1 MTPKVLESIAQTRAA
16 VSAARQAG
24 SRNSLVPTMGALHA
38 GHARLIERARQDGHY
53 VVVSIFVNPLQFDR
67 PDDLDRY
74 PRTFEADLALCSSLG
89 VDAVFAPAVAE
100 MYPERQ
106 MCVIHAGAVATH
118 LCGRYRPGHFDG
130 VATVVMKLFGI
141 VAPDFAYFGE
151 KDAQQLAVIRHLVRD
166 FNLPVDIVGV
176 ETVRE
181 SDGLALSSRNARLD
195 ADERRLAPALYHAL
209 RESGRL
215 ISAGAADAAAVKRAA
230 VAQIPADPRLRL
242 EYLEVVDPD
251 DMQPVERI
259 VGPVVVAGALW
270 VGSTRLIDNLR
281 CDKVVLP

>member
-1 MTPKVLESIAQTRAA
+1 
-16 VSAARQAG
+16 
-24 SRNSLVPTMGALHA
+24 
-38 GHARLIERARQDGHY
+38 
-53 VVVSIFVNPLQFDR
+53 
-67 PDDLDRY
+67 
-74 PRTFEADLALCSSLG
+74 
-89 VDAVFAPAVAE
+89 
-100 MYPERQ
+100 
-106 MCVIHAGAVATH
+106 
-118 LCGRYRPGHFDG
+118 
-130 VATVVMKLFGI
+130 
-141 VAPDFAYFGE
+141 
-151 KDAQQLAVIRHLVRD
+151 
-166 FNLPVDIVGV
+166 VG
-176 ETVRE
+176 E